1 MDKEKHKKLIKD
13 FPKSVVKKAPQ
24 GKFGDYVPHHIYT
37 QRLVD
42 VIPGKYNFKY
52 EALRDKDGALV
63 GAKCILEIDGLGTM
77 EEVGDVD
84 SNALKRNITESE
96 VLKLA
101 VSDGIKRCCMR
112 FGIGLELWTGG
123 VTEEEHYAEVQTS
136 KPKMTKDKEDIK
148 VLEKAKENFAKD
160 IMQPAAPKITLKVL
174 QEMVFIS
181 CNEDKNFANKCW
193 KTSMDIT
200 KLKAKVSGDVTTWNE
215 DNIKTFL
222 DNVETFIS
230 NYADEYKER
239 EGNTDTINNII
250 DVLDAKVSDKK
261 EEEVGEVK
269 EGPWMQEQPSEKQMN
284 TFNNCVTKA
293 IDNGDDELAAKAKK
307 ALTDGS
313 INKANIFDWVDTDSS
328 SLKDGS

>member
-1 MDKEKHKKLIKD
+1 MDKETLKKLTKD

-52 EALRDKDGALV
+52 EPLRDKDGALV

-123 VTEEEHYAEVQTS
+123 VTEEEHYAVQQPVQKTG
-136 KPKMTKDKEDIK
+136 TVKDQVIEKED
-148 VLEKAKENFAKD
+148 
-160 IMQPAAPKITLKVL
+160 TL
-174 QEMVFIS
+174 
-181 CNEDKNFANKCW
+181 
-193 KTSMDIT
+193 
-200 KLKAKVSGDVTTWNE
+200 
-215 DNIKTFL
+215 
-222 DNVETFIS
+222 
-230 NYADEYKER
+230 
-239 EGNTDTINNII
+239 
-250 DVLDAKVSDKK
+250 
-261 EEEVGEVK
+261 
-269 EGPWMQEQPSEKQMN
+269 
-284 TFNNCVTKA
+284 
-293 IDNGDDELAAKAKK
+293 AKAKK
-307 ALTDGS
+307 DFAKEVESNPNNKQELAKFMEATIKDEAKRNTLKRKVYDDVVAKGFPKEINEWEESQVEIYKDLVFEFDQDKSPDTTEAEEILGAEVTYTGPPTDENKVCPSCTDKGS
-313 INKANIFDWVDTDSS
+313 VVDNRDKKADPKFAKIPDFACQ
-328 SLKDGS
+328 KAPYGSGCGWAAWSGNESIPSEWI